1 MSLFRKLL
9 IFATAFSFFI
19 VLGSGYVYTQSVA
32 EMDREAE
39 EYFKKKDFS
48 KAVALWLNILD
59 IDPDNIDVQ
68 KKVEFLYE
76 MKQKKDLEL
85 ERAKYNY
92 KLAKKELVQNI
103 SKNLSD
109 DEALK
114 NLLTSKSYAEVAF
127 SSFIT
132 AYRIDSLDSELQLL
146 REDMQRLEQVIT
158 SEEKRLKTS
167 IELREKIS
175 GFVALAKK
183 AMEEERYKDALENWE
198 AVLKLFPEHSEA
210 IEGKRQALLAIENVI
225 RYENIKKYMASGVD
239 LFSKNELKL
248 ARQDFMNVL
257 QLDPENSAAKDY
269 IEKIDDKL
277 NERKRYEQRLKE
289 AENFYL
295 SGIKNLKESRFDD
308 AVDDFEN
315 VLTLIPNYKDTK
327 QRLSSIPEMKK
338 EFEKRERDKKLRLI
352 DESFQ
357 SGLIALAESRYQDAI
372 SAFEKTLTLD
382 PLNKLV
388 PLYIQRAKDAQRLVE
403 EEIVDENSSYF
414 AFVNSLIESG
424 RKLYDSGKYKESKE
438 KWEQILQLFPA
449 NKIANEYNFRCEL
462 QLKPDQRE
470 VMLNRLVSDGEE
482 LLKKRDYR
490 GAYRKFQLAM
500 SIDPSYPDIKNLVAK
515 AEKGE
520 RFSGTASLSPVDI
533 NEIERRF
540 NLGIAYYKKGGEENM
555 RKALAELRW
564 VVSKD
569 PDNVKAVVSVN
580 KIEAQLRIGSS
591 TEKAGTAKL
600 TPEQEK
606 LVRQYYYS
614 GINYYSN
621 NDFKRAIAE
630 WRKVL
635 AIDPNHEKAKN
646 NIRKCLVLLGK

>member
-1 MSLFRKLL
+1 
-9 IFATAFSFFI
+9 ATAFSFFI

-315 VLTLIPNYKDTK
+315 VLTLIPDYKDTK

-462 QLKPDQRE
+462 QLKPSQRE

>member
-1 MSLFRKLL
+1 MVFFRKLL
-9 IFATAFSFFI
+9 IFAAAVYFFI
-19 VLGSGYVYTQSVA
+19 MSGTGHVYAQSIA
-32 EMDREAE
+32 QMDKEAE

-315 VLTLIPNYKDTK
+315 VLTLIPDYKDTK

-382 PLNKLV
+382 PLNKLA